1 MTEPRDQSV
10 PAARDPYPTVL
21 EVGTTLAASLDLD
34 EVVQTIARQVGEALD
49 VQWCDINEYDPVA
62 RTFTYTAVWSEAL
75 RGVDLDYLGTVIS
88 LDDRPE
94 RDAVIRKGE
103 LLETYVD
110 DPDLDERERAVMIE
124 YDEKAVME
132 VPLVFGG
139 EVLGVL
145 GVVENRRDRHFT
157 EEEKELLRLLA
168 GPAATALGNARLYR
182 AQQEQARRLA
192 ALLDAS
198 RALAASVDLD
208 EVLAGVARVAADVS
222 GAAYSTVYEYRPRHD
237 ALVFRA
243 SHSRQLTPRY
253 VADDPLGTAYP
264 LADWPGERAILE
276 GSAAVQ
282 EHVSDGGVARDRQS
296 SMEAWGQKTCLSL
309 PLRAAGEAQGILRLG
324 TLDEERR
331 FTAEELELLEALA
344 EVASAA
350 IHNARLFRAQGEE
363 SERLLELF
371 EVSRRLSS
379 AFDRAAVV
387 EALEETAPAGCWPAA
402 AGAPASGCATRTAGS
417 RPPART
423 ARSPA
428 SWCCRRSPARRV
440 AEVAGPERSGL
451 AVPLVVRDIAE
462 GVVVVE
468 AQGHRS
474 FSLGEREALQVLA
487 NQAAAALEN
496 ERLYRRAEQEA
507 IRDGLT
513 GLYNHRHFQER
524 LLQECRR
531 ARRYGMPL
539 SLLMID
545 LDDFKGFNDQ
555 FGHQIGDEALREV
568 GQILFA
574 VTRRGVDIAA
584 RYGGEEFAVILPHTP
599 AGLSPREGAPETG
612 DDPGGAA
619 AGRAPGRWSWPS
631 ACARRSPSTRS
642 PGTGAA
648 ATPGRRPR
656 SAWPSCATARTPRS
670 SSPSRTRPSTRASV
684 SGATGWSSVATDDG
698 SRAAARRDRHGRLP
712 SGRLH
717 AGVGSQPGHRRQPRP
732 RRHALRGRAARRGG
746 AGRVGVRHLRV
757 PARGRHPRRHGA
769 LGERADRGRQGVA
782 RHRVPH
788 VRASELPAHA
798 RRADGPGVP
807 GGRPGHHR
815 PGARHHG
822 AVGRAQ
828 RPQRA
833 AALPG
838 RGGRGAGPG
847 REARPAAVHLRRP
860 AACWSSWP
868 CRPPWPC
875 TPRACSAARRSRR
888 RRLGALLSASRAM
901 TSTIDLDDLLR
912 TICHEARV
920 ALDTDECA
928 IDTFDPDAGTLTMVA
943 LEQRVPQPDWEHWV
957 GQAYSLDEYRFDRRG
972 PVRGGDRGGARL
984 RPRHGRDRTA
994 PR

>member
-1 MTEPRDQSV
+1 MTDPRDQSS

-34 EVVQTIARQVGEALD
+34 EVIQTIARQVGEALD

-62 RTFTYTAVWSEAL
+62 RTFTYIAVWSEAL
-75 RGVDLDYLGTVIS
+75 RGVDLEYLGTVVS

-94 RDAVIRKGE
+94 RDAVIRRGD
-103 LLETYVD
+103 LLETYLD
-110 DPDLDERERAVMIE
+110 DPDLDERERAVMLE

-132 VPLVFGG
+132 IPLVFGG
-139 EVLGVL
+139 EILGVL
-145 GVVENRRDRHFT
+145 GVVESRRDRHFT
-157 EEEKELLRLLA
+157 EQETELLRLLA

-182 AQQEQARRLA
+182 AQQEQARRLG

-253 VADDPLGTAYP
+253 VAEDPLGTAYP

-276 GSAAVQ
+276 GSVTVQ
-282 EHVSDGGVARDRQS
+282 EHISEDGVATDRRA

-324 TLDEERR
+324 TLDDERR
-331 FTAEELELLEALA
+331 FTAGELELLEALA

-379 AFDRAAVV
+379 AFDRSAVV
-387 EALEETAPAGCWPAA
+387 DVLEDGAGRLLAGGRRARVWLGDEDGTLVTTGEGGEEPCELALRALTGQ
-402 AGAPASGCATRTAGS
+402 
-417 RPPART
+417 
-423 ARSPA
+423 
-428 SWCCRRSPARRV
+428 RV
-440 AEVAGPERSGL
+440 AEAAGPERSGL
-451 AVPLVVRDIAE
+451 AVPLVVKEVAE

-468 AQGHRS
+468 VQGHRS
-474 FSLGEREALQVLA
+474 FALGEREALQVLA

-555 FGHQIGDEALREV
+555 FGHQIGDEALREI
-568 GQILFA
+568 GQILFS

-599 AGLSPREGAPETG
+599 AGHTPREGAPETD
-612 DDPGGAA
+612 DDPEAPPPAGAGALVVAERVREAIAEHAFPGHGGRRYARTTATVGVAELRDGEEAAELIAA
-619 AGRAPGRWSWPS
+619 A
-631 ACARRSPSTRS
+631 
-642 PGTGAA
+642 
-648 ATPGRRPR
+648 
-656 SAWPSCATARTPRS
+656 
-670 SSPSRTRPSTRASV
+670 
-684 SGATGWSSVATDDG
+684 D
-698 SRAAARRDRHGRLP
+698 
-712 SGRLH
+712 
-717 AGVGSQPGHRRQPRP
+717 
-732 RRHALRGRAARRGG
+732 
-746 AGRVGVRHLRV
+746 
-757 PARGRHPRRHGA
+757 
-769 LGERADRGRQGVA
+769 
-782 RHRVPH
+782 
-788 VRASELPAHA
+788 
-798 RRADGPGVP
+798 
-807 GGRPGHHR
+807 
-815 PGARHHG
+815 
-822 AVGRAQ
+822 
-828 RPQRA
+828 
-833 AALPG
+833 AALY
-838 RGGRGAGPG
+838 AGK
-847 REARPAAVHLRRP
+847 
-860 AACWSSWP
+860 
-868 CRPPWPC
+868 
-875 TPRACSAARRSRR
+875 
-888 RRLGALLSASRAM
+888 RL
-901 TSTIDLDDLLR
+901 
-912 TICHEARV
+912 
-920 ALDTDECA
+920 
-928 IDTFDPDAGTLTMVA
+928 
-943 LEQRVPQPDWEHWV
+943 
-957 GQAYSLDEYRFDRRG
+957 
-972 PVRGGDRGGARL
+972 
-984 RPRHGRDRTA
+984 GRDRVIVRDA
-994 PR
+994 

>member
-1 MTEPRDQSV
+1 MTDSRDRSA

-34 EVVQTIARQVGEALD
+34 EVIQTIARQVGEALD

-75 RGVDLDYLGTVIS
+75 RGVDLEYLGTVIS

-103 LLETYVD
+103 LLETYLD
-110 DPDLDERERAVMIE
+110 DPGLDERERAVMIE

-132 VPLVFGG
+132 IPLVFGG
-139 EVLGVL
+139 EILGVL
-145 GVVENRRDRHFT
+145 GVVESRRDRHFT
-157 EEEKELLRLLA
+157 EEEKELLTLLA

-182 AQQEQARRLA
+182 AQQEQARQLA

-237 ALVFRA
+237 ALVYRA
-243 SHSRQLTPRY
+243 SHSRQRAPRY

-264 LADWPGERAILE
+264 LTDWPGERIILE
-276 GSAAVQ
+276 GSVTLQ
-282 EHVSDGGVARDRQS
+282 EHVSDGEVAPDRRA

-309 PLRAAGEAQGILRLG
+309 PLRAADEAQGILRLT

-331 FTAEELELLEALA
+331 FTADELELLEALA

-371 EVSRRLSS
+371 DVSRRLSS
-379 AFDRAAVV
+379 AFDRRAAVA
-387 EALEETAPAGCWPAA
+387 ALAEGAGRLLAGGRHARVWLRDEDGRLATADQDGEEPCELALRALAVRSVAA
-402 AGAPASGCATRTAGS
+402 
-417 RPPART
+417 
-423 ARSPA
+423 
-428 SWCCRRSPARRV
+428 
-440 AEVAGPERSGL
+440 VAGPARSGI

-468 AQGHRS
+468 VQGHRS
-474 FSLGEREALQVLA
+474 FSLEEREALQVLA

-531 ARRYGMPL
+531 ARRYGTPL

-599 AGLSPREGAPETG
+599 AGNTPKEGATETD
-612 DDPGGAA
+612 DDPEAPPPPGAGA
-619 AGRAPGRWSWPS
+619 LVVAERVREAIAQHAFPGH
-631 ACARRSPSTRS
+631 
-642 PGTGAA
+642 G
-648 ATPGRRPR
+648 GRRY
-656 SAWPSCATARTPRS
+656 ATT
-670 SSPSRTRPSTRASV
+670 T
-684 SGATGWSSVATDDG
+684 ATVGVAE
-698 SRAAARRDRHGRLP
+698 
-712 SGRLH
+712 
-717 AGVGSQPGHRRQPRP
+717 
-732 RRHALRGRAARRGG
+732 LRGDQDAA
-746 AGRVGVRHLRV
+746 HLIAV
-757 PARGRHPRRHGA
+757 
-769 LGERADRGRQGVA
+769 AD
-782 RHRVPH
+782 
-788 VRASELPAHA
+788 
-798 RRADGPGVP
+798 
-807 GGRPGHHR
+807 
-815 PGARHHG
+815 
-822 AVGRAQ
+822 
-828 RPQRA
+828 
-833 AALPG
+833 AALYEG
-838 RGGRGAGPG
+838 KG
-847 REARPAAVHLRRP
+847 L
-860 AACWSSWP
+860 
-868 CRPPWPC
+868 
-875 TPRACSAARRSRR
+875 
-888 RRLGALLSASRAM
+888 
-901 TSTIDLDDLLR
+901 
-912 TICHEARV
+912 
-920 ALDTDECA
+920 
-928 IDTFDPDAGTLTMVA
+928 
-943 LEQRVPQPDWEHWV
+943 
-957 GQAYSLDEYRFDRRG
+957 
-972 PVRGGDRGGARL
+972 
-984 RPRHGRDRTA
+984 GRDRVVVRGA
-994 PR
+994 

>member
-1 MTEPRDQSV
+1 MTDPRDQST

-49 VQWCDINEYDPVA
+49 VQWCDINEYDPEG

-103 LLETYVD
+103 LLETYAD

-139 EVLGVL
+139 EALGVL

-182 AQQEQARRLA
+182 AQQEQARQLA

-198 RALAASVDLD
+198 RALAASVDLE

-243 SHSRQLTPRY
+243 SHQRQLTPRY

-264 LADWPGERAILE
+264 LADWPGERAILQ
-276 GSAAVQ
+276 GSATVQ
-282 EHVSDGGVARDRQS
+282 EHVSDEGVAPDRRA

-324 TLDEERR
+324 TMNAERR
-331 FTAEELELLEALA
+331 FTAEEIELLEALA

-379 AFDRAAVV
+379 AFERPAVV
-387 EALEETAPAGCWPAA
+387 EALEDGAGRLL
-402 AGAPASGCATRTAGS
+402 AGGRRARMWLRGEDGVLATAGEDDEE
-417 RPPART
+417 PCELALQ
-423 ARSPA
+423 ALA
-428 SWCCRRSPARRV
+428 GQRV
-440 AEVAGPERSGL
+440 VEVAGPERSGL
-451 AVPLVVRDIAE
+451 AVPLVVRGIAE

-468 AQGHRS
+468 VQGHRS

-487 NQAAAALEN
+487 NQVAVALEN
-496 ERLYRRAEQEA
+496 ERLYRRAEREA

-584 RYGGEEFAVILPHTP
+584 RYGGEEFAVILPHTS
-599 AGLSPREGAPETG
+599 AGSTPKEG
-612 DDPGGAA
+612 
-619 AGRAPGRWSWPS
+619 
-631 ACARRSPSTRS
+631 
-642 PGTGAA
+642 
-648 ATPGRRPR
+648 TP
-656 SAWPSCATARTPRS
+656 
-670 SSPSRTRPSTRASV
+670 
-684 SGATGWSSVATDDG
+684 ATDDDPE
-698 SRAAARRDRHGRLP
+698 APPPA
-712 SGRLH
+712 
-717 AGVGSQPGHRRQPRP
+717 
-732 RRHALRGRAARRGG
+732 G
-746 AGRVGVRHLRV
+746 AGALVVAERVREAIAEHAFSGHGGRRYARTTATVGVAQLRDDEDAAGLIV
-757 PARGRHPRRHGA
+757 V
-769 LGERADRGRQGVA
+769 AD
-782 RHRVPH
+782 
-788 VRASELPAHA
+788 
-798 RRADGPGVP
+798 
-807 GGRPGHHR
+807 
-815 PGARHHG
+815 
-822 AVGRAQ
+822 
-828 RPQRA
+828 
-833 AALPG
+833 AALYEG
-838 RGGRGAGPG
+838 K
-847 REARPAAVHLRRP
+847 
-860 AACWSSWP
+860 
-868 CRPPWPC
+868 
-875 TPRACSAARRSRR
+875 
-888 RRLGALLSASRAM
+888 RL
-901 TSTIDLDDLLR
+901 
-912 TICHEARV
+912 
-920 ALDTDECA
+920 
-928 IDTFDPDAGTLTMVA
+928 
-943 LEQRVPQPDWEHWV
+943 
-957 GQAYSLDEYRFDRRG
+957 
-972 PVRGGDRGGARL
+972 
-984 RPRHGRDRTA
+984 GRDRVVVRGA
-994 PR
+994 